1 MLKIGT
7 SGCVGEKSMV
17 VKLDEKGKVAME
29 AGMIAR
35 PCTSLA

>member
-1 MLKIGT
+1 MEGNVKNWYFWVCGR
-7 SGCVGEKSMV
+7 ESMV

-29 AGMIAR
+29 AG